1 MRRHLRGSLALYP
14 LFNGLSVRLTGRAV
28 IRIRRHSLSHTRKA
42 LPVFILAIFPHP
54 AEGAC
59 NLAPTPG
66 NAVQVCDSGNS
77 GPFTDL
83 STTSHTLVFPAGG
96 TGTVIGTI
104 TYGAEADS
112 IDMGSG
118 RILGNVNQG
127 AGSDTFI
134 LSSGE
139 ITGEISQGANPDD
152 FVMRG
157 GTLGSL
163 AQGDGLDT
171 FLMTGGTILRAF
183 EDGDRAV
190 MTGGSI
196 GRVDMKL
203 DNNVFELSG
212 GSIINNLVAGFG
224 RDTITVSGGSI
235 GGAISVSGGDDRITV
250 SGGEVRGEIRASFG
264 NDSFEWL
271 NGGYVRSSVLM
282 ADGNDI
288 AQLYNLSEYLT
299 SSNPL
304 LDGGP
309 GDDVLTFGNSVVSRP
324 EHYTQWETVNLFNA
338 SQLNMAGA
346 LTLGDSVSTTGILN
360 IDASSTLRSTSGS
373 VVAFNTSS
381 RATLDNAGTLDL
393 TGNGSSVTDTLTVNG
408 NYFGRAGRLL
418 LQSTLGD
425 ETSPS
430 DKLVVSQ
437 GTIGGTTSMRVSNV
451 DGLGAL
457 TQGNGIEVVQATQ
470 GATSEVTAFSLQNSL
485 SAGAYD
491 YYLFKGGATAGSE
504 NSWFLRSTV
513 IAPPLPETPPP
524 SEPVPEPVPVPE
536 PIPTPLPEPAP
547 EPAPSPSTPPEP
559 TEPTVPPAQPP
570 PTDPIPTPAQLP
582 ATTLPVAAIG
592 TPSLPEP
599 IRGATPVPLYR
610 PEVANYAIVPPAA
623 ATLALTSLGTFH
635 ERQGDQS
642 LLAQSGAAPAGWA
655 RVFGSDFKQQWSGTV
670 SPGLDASLKGYQ
682 IGHDVYAWS
691 LDGQQTLRVGLFVAQ
706 NRLDGKVQGFAGG
719 FHARHTGRIKLHG
732 DSVGAYWTLSSP
744 TASYVDALVMS
755 TRLDGYSRSDRGL
768 RIDTQGHALS
778 LSVEAGHPFVLTPR
792 WVAEPQVQIIH
803 QRIDLDDQHDGISH
817 VGFDSQPYN
826 TGRLGVRF
834 KGRYA
839 LAGMPIEPY
848 LRVNLW
854 RNAGG
859 HDTVTFDHTERVRTA
874 HRSTTGSL
882 GGGMVIKVA
891 SDTSVYWGAD
901 YNRDLNSH
909 DSSGVNASLGVRL
922 AW

>member
-1 MRRHLRGSLALYP
+1 M
-14 LFNGLSVRLTGRAV
+14 
-28 IRIRRHSLSHTRKA
+28 I
-42 LPVFILAIFPHP
+42 ILAIFPHP

-77 GPFTDL
+77 GPFTDV
-83 STTSHTLVFPAGG
+83 STTRHTLVFPAGG

-104 TYGAEADS
+104 TYGAQADS

-152 FVMRG
+152 FVMSG

-264 NDSFEWL
+264 NDSFDWL
-271 NGGYVRSSVLM
+271 NNGYVRSSVLM
-282 ADGNDI
+282 ADGNDT

-309 GDDVLTFGNSVVSRP
+309 GDDVLTFGNTVVSRP
-324 EHYTQWETVNLFNA
+324 DHYTQWETVNLLNG
-338 SQLNMAGA
+338 SQMDMTEA
-346 LTLGDSVSTTGILN
+346 LTLGDSVSNTGTLTV
-360 IDASSTLRSTSGS
+360 DDSSTLRSTSGS
-373 VVAFNTSS
+373 ITAFNTAS

-393 TGNGSSVTDTLTVNG
+393 TASGSSVTDTLTVNG

-437 GTIGGTTSMRVSNV
+437 GTIGGTTRMLVSNIN
-451 DGLGAL
+451 GLGAL
-457 TQGNGIEVVQATQ
+457 TQGNGIEVVQATR
-470 GATSEVTAFSLQNSL
+470 GATSEATAFSLQNSL
-485 SAGAYD
+485 SVGAYD
-491 YYLFKGGATAGSE
+491 YYLFKGGTTAGSE
-504 NSWFLRSTV
+504 NSWFLRSAV

-524 SEPVPEPVPVPE
+524 SEPVPVPG

-547 EPAPSPSTPPEP
+547 EPAPEPTPPSIPPEP
-559 TEPTVPPAQPP
+559 NEPTVPPAQPP

-599 IRGATPVPLYR
+599 IRGAAPIPLYR
-610 PEVANYAIVPPAA
+610 PEVANYAIVTPAA
-623 ATLALTSLGTFH
+623 AMLAMTSLGTFH

-706 NRLDGKVQGFAGG
+706 NSLDGKVQGFAGG
-719 FHARHTGRIKLHG
+719 FHERHTGRIKLRG

-744 TASYVDALVMS
+744 TGNYVDALVMS
-755 TRLDGYSRSDRGL
+755 TRLDGDSRSDRGL

-778 LSVEAGHPFVLTPR
+778 LSVEAGHPFTLSPR

-826 TGRLGVRF
+826 TGRLGIRF

-859 HDTVTFDHTERVRTA
+859 HDTVTFDHTERVKTA

-891 SDTSVYWGAD
+891 SDTSVYWSAD
-901 YNRDLNSH
+901 YNSDLNNH

>member
-1 MRRHLRGSLALYP
+1 M
-14 LFNGLSVRLTGRAV
+14 
-28 IRIRRHSLSHTRKA
+28 
-42 LPVFILAIFPHP
+42 FILAIFPHP

-66 NAVQVCDSGNS
+66 NAVQVCDSGNG

-83 STTSHTLVFPAGG
+83 STTRHTLVFPAGG

-127 AGSDTFI
+127 AGSDTFN

-152 FVMRG
+152 FVMSG

-171 FLMTGGTILRAF
+171 FLMTGGTIVRAF

-190 MTGGSI
+190 MSGGSI

-250 SGGEVRGEIRASFG
+250 SGGEIRGEIRASFG
-264 NDSFEWL
+264 NDSFDWL
-271 NGGYVRSSVLM
+271 NNGYVRSSVLM
-282 ADGNDI
+282 ADGNDT

-309 GDDVLTFGNSVVSRP
+309 GDDVLTFGNTVVSRP
-324 EHYTQWETVNLFNA
+324 DHYTQWETVNLLNG
-338 SQLNMAGA
+338 SQIDMAGA
-346 LTLGDSVSTTGILN
+346 LTLGDSVSNTGALTV
-360 IDASSTLRSTSGS
+360 DDSSTLRSTSGS
-373 VVAFNTSS
+373 ITAFNTAA

-393 TGNGSSVTDTLTVNG
+393 TSSGSSVTDTLTVNG

-437 GTIGGTTSMRVSNV
+437 GTIGGTTRMLVSNIN
-451 DGLGAL
+451 GLGAL
-457 TQGNGIEVVQATQ
+457 TQGNGIEVVQATR
-470 GATSEVTAFSLQNSL
+470 GATSEATAFSLQNSL
-485 SAGAYD
+485 SVGAYD
-491 YYLFKGGATAGSE
+491 YYLFKGGTTAGSE
-504 NSWFLRSTV
+504 NSWFLRSAV

-524 SEPVPEPVPVPE
+524 SEPVPVPG

-547 EPAPSPSTPPEP
+547 EPTPPSIPPEP

-599 IRGATPVPLYR
+599 IRGADPIPLYR
-610 PEVANYAIVPPAA
+610 PEVANYAVIPPAA
-623 ATLALTSLGTFH
+623 ATLALISLGTFH

-691 LDGQQTLRVGLFVAQ
+691 LDEQQTLRVGLFVAQ
-706 NRLDGKVQGFAGG
+706 NSLDGKVQGFAGG
-719 FHARHTGRIKLHG
+719 FHERHTGRIKLHG

-768 RIDTQGHALS
+768 RID
-778 LSVEAGHPFVLTPR
+778 
-792 WVAEPQVQIIH
+792 
-803 QRIDLDDQHDGISH
+803 
-817 VGFDSQPYN
+817 
-826 TGRLGVRF
+826 
-834 KGRYA
+834 
-839 LAGMPIEPY
+839 
-848 LRVNLW
+848 
-854 RNAGG
+854 
-859 HDTVTFDHTERVRTA
+859 
-874 HRSTTGSL
+874 
-882 GGGMVIKVA
+882 
-891 SDTSVYWGAD
+891 
-901 YNRDLNSH
+901 
-909 DSSGVNASLGVRL
+909 
-922 AW
+922 